1 MPALKQVHKAILK
14 LQKRNLIPM
23 KKEQFSPYRVA
34 DYLTTSSEI
43 TAYLKAAKEENDP
56 ELLAAVIEDI
66 RQIKLDGARSKK
78 PTPLRG

>member
-1 MPALKQVHKAILK
+1 MSQ
-14 LQKRNLIPM
+14 NDDLIEV
-23 KKEQFSPYRVA
+23 KKDQFSPYQVT
-34 DYLTTSSEI
+34 DYLTNTAEI

-78 PTPLRG
+78 PNPLRG

>member
-1 MPALKQVHKAILK
+1 MHHKGK
-14 LQKRNLIPM
+14 VMSQKDDLIGV
-23 KKEQFSPYRVA
+23 KKDQFSPYQVT
-34 DYLTTSSEI
+34 DYLTNTAEI

-78 PTPLRG
+78 PNPLRG

>member
-1 MPALKQVHKAILK
+1 KD
-14 LQKRNLIPM
+14 
-23 KKEQFSPYRVA
+23 QFSPYQVT
-34 DYLTTSSEI
+34 DYLTNTAEI

-78 PTPLRG
+78 PNPLRG

>member
-1 MPALKQVHKAILK
+1 MIGV
-14 LQKRNLIPM
+14 
-23 KKEQFSPYRVA
+23 KKDQFSPYQVT
-34 DYLTTSSEI
+34 DYLTNTAEI

-78 PTPLRG
+78 PNPLRG